1 MRRPNRKLMTVLL
14 IVLAIAALTFSGCKK
29 NTEEE
34 ENANV
39 VGNTPEI
46 ADTET
51 DYSDAAT
58 PDTNNQVGNSGQATE
73 TGDREINYIDQ
84 KAEGDPNAETDSTEP
99 ESYPPVVVYDAQDIP
114 EGSYAIAHPT
124 EDGTIEYYLV
134 YVPYGSYYVLPL
146 AEGGASVQPERFA
159 WTTIGYDDT
168 TIPTM
173 HAGDTLVYKSAD
185 TIPEY
190 FNFERYS
197 DEGYTIGVANL
208 IRGNS
213 GNYLY
218 DLEQSY
224 VNEAPYPISDTQ
236 GLKNL
241 GAGQV
246 YIVSVG
252 NVRVSPTTVSETGTV
267 KGLKRNENYICDV
280 RTGTESITAAFR
292 ATSHLFVSLEQY
304 KTQTFYFS
312 AKHTIEIGIEPTT
325 PTGYYNINNSG
336 FFRYIAPADEGKTLT
351 AADYNKP
358 FITIN
363 VDGKLVSTVDGYAID
378 EQGFIVKER

>member
-1 MRRPNRKLMTVLL
+1 MWAIL
-14 IVLAIAALTFSGCKK
+14 IVLTVAAMTISGCTKK
-29 NTEEE
+29 SEEE
-34 ENANV
+34 EANV
-39 VGNTPEI
+39 VGNTANI

-51 DYSDAAT
+51 DYSDAAAPGGET
-58 PDTNNQVGNSGQATE
+58 QVGNNGQATE

-84 KAEGDPNAETDSTEP
+84 KAEAGDPAATDETPEP
-99 ESYPPVVVYDAQDIP
+99 TSYPPIEFQSAQEIP
-114 EGSYAIAHPT
+114 EGMYCIAHPT
-124 EDGTIEYYLV
+124 EDGNTIYYPL
-134 YVPYGSYYVLPL
+134 YGAYGSYYVLPL

-173 HAGDTLVYKSAD
+173 HSGDTLVYKSAD

-190 FNFERYS
+190 FNFERFS

-208 IRGNS
+208 IRANS

-236 GLKNL
+236 GLKTL

-252 NVRVSPTTVSETGTV
+252 NVRVSPSTVSATGTV

-292 ATSHLFVSLEQY
+292 ATSHLYVSLEQY
-304 KTQTFYFS
+304 KLTTFYFS

-325 PTGYYNINNSG
+325 PTGYYIVNNAG
-336 FFRYIAPADEGKTLT
+336 LFRYIAPEDEGKTLT